1 MAVELNERELKSAGL
16 KKKQL
21 GRNIRMSFSKIDEAI
36 DMPNLIEV
44 QKNSYEWFLKE
55 GLMEVFRD
63 VSPIVDYSGTLYID
77 FVDFT
82 IDNNPKYP
90 VEECKERDVNY
101 ACPLKVNV
109 RLTNKAT
116 GEIKESVV
124 YMGDFPVMTDNGTF
138 VINGAERVIVSQ
150 IVRSPGIYYNVEVD
164 KMDKKLYSATVIP
177 YRGAWLEY
185 ETDVN
190 DIFYVRIDKNRKLP
204 VTVLVRALAREY
216 SETADVLE
224 LFGNDSVIT
233 GGV

>member
-1 MAVELNERELKSAGL
+1 MAVEPNERELKSAGL

-44 QKNSYEWFLKE
+44 QKKSYDWFIKE
-55 GLMEVFRD
+55 GLMEVLRD
-63 VSPIVDYSGTLYID
+63 VSPIVDYSGTLFID

-116 GEIKESVV
+116 GEIKESVA
-124 YMGDFPVMTDNGTF
+124 T
-138 VINGAERVIVSQ
+138 R
-150 IVRSPGIYYNVEVD
+150 RS
-164 KMDKKLYSATVIP
+164 
-177 YRGAWLEY
+177 
-185 ETDVN
+185 
-190 DIFYVRIDKNRKLP
+190 
-204 VTVLVRALAREY
+204 
-216 SETADVLE
+216 
-224 LFGNDSVIT
+224 
-233 GGV
+233 